1 MSVKKTY
8 WKGISEKHQT
18 PEFVEANTK
27 EFQDDLTIDEFVGG
41 QDVEQ
46 FKTGRRDFLK
56 FMGFSIAAATL
67 ASCETPVIKSIPYVN
82 KPEDITPGVANWYAS
97 SFYDGQDF
105 ANVLVKTREGRPI
118 WIKGL
123 KDGYTK
129 GGMTARISASILN
142 LYNGARLNGPTID
155 SQESTWDAVD
165 TQIKEK

>member
-105 ANVLVKTREGRPI
+105 ANVLVKTREGLSLI
-118 WIKGL
+118 HI
-123 KDGYTK
+123 
-129 GGMTARISASILN
+129 
-142 LYNGARLNGPTID
+142 
-155 SQESTWDAVD
+155 
-165 TQIKEK
+165 

>member
-67 ASCETPVIKSIPYVN
+67 ASATILF
-82 KPEDITPGVANWYAS
+82 AS
-97 SFYDGQDF
+97 
-105 ANVLVKTREGRPI
+105 AAAHTR
-118 WIKGL
+118 
-123 KDGYTK
+123 TK
-129 GGMTARISASILN
+129 FR
-142 LYNGARLNGPTID
+142 
-155 SQESTWDAVD
+155 
-165 TQIKEK
+165 K

>member
-67 ASCETPVIKSIPYVN
+67 ASCAAVC
-82 KPEDITPGVANWYAS
+82 AFCRAAFAAS
-97 SFYDGQDF
+97 CTCCEVDG
-105 ANVLVKTREGRPI
+105 
-118 WIKGL
+118 
-123 KDGYTK
+123 
-129 GGMTARISASILN
+129 
-142 LYNGARLNGPTID
+142 
-155 SQESTWDAVD
+155 
-165 TQIKEK
+165 

>member
-97 SFYDGQDF
+97 SFYDGQD
-105 ANVLVKTREGRPI
+105 
-118 WIKGL
+118 WY
-123 KDGYTK
+123 DC
-129 GGMTARISASILN
+129 
-142 LYNGARLNGPTID
+142 
-155 SQESTWDAVD
+155 
-165 TQIKEK
+165 